1 MLYCKYIISFFEE
14 RVKLPN
20 KAYYIIFRNHQST
33 VSKQKRP
40 SITTRVTF
48 ARVCFYFAE
57 WVAAFQRKEKERKG
71 KHWRE
76 TRAVVFARGVPE
88 RWGGGNKEQKRGG
101 MRERE
106 GKGRNRTM
114 GRAKAVAERTREFNF
129 SVTLHL
135 RSLIPPALCASRGG
149 AERHS
154 IAGLHLRFSIMEIQ
168 RALGANATLFL
179 PLPSFQ
185 RCRHGSVFRGKI
197 NKFGQTL
204 DPCPWTFDGRG
215 LSRCISSEI

>member
-1 MLYCKYIISFFEE
+1 M
-14 RVKLPN
+14 
-20 KAYYIIFRNHQST
+20 
-33 VSKQKRP
+33 KR
-40 SITTRVTF
+40 
-48 ARVCFYFAE
+48 
-57 WVAAFQRKEKERKG
+57 KERKG

-76 TRAVVFARGVPE
+76 RERPERLFSLEVSPRGVVAATRNKREGE
-88 RWGGGNKEQKRGG
+88 RRRK
-101 MRERE
+101 

-135 RSLIPPALCASRGG
+135 RSLIQPALCASRGG

-179 PLPSFQ
+179 LPPPPHLSSFQ

-215 LSRCISSEI
+215 PSRCISTEI

>member
-1 MLYCKYIISFFEE
+1 M
-14 RVKLPN
+14 
-20 KAYYIIFRNHQST
+20 
-33 VSKQKRP
+33 KR
-40 SITTRVTF
+40 
-48 ARVCFYFAE
+48 
-57 WVAAFQRKEKERKG
+57 KERKG
-71 KHWRE
+71 KHWRERERE

-88 RWGGGNKEQKRGG
+88 RCGGGNKEQKRG
-101 MRERE
+101 ERGG

-135 RSLIPPALCASRGG
+135 RSLIQPALCASRGG

-179 PLPSFQ
+179 LPPPPPFILPALSP
-185 RCRHGSVFRGKI
+185 RFRLSWK
-197 NKFGQTL
+197 NK
-204 DPCPWTFDGRG
+204 
-215 LSRCISSEI
+215 

>member
-1 MLYCKYIISFFEE
+1 M
-14 RVKLPN
+14 
-20 KAYYIIFRNHQST
+20 
-33 VSKQKRP
+33 
-40 SITTRVTF
+40 
-48 ARVCFYFAE
+48 
-57 WVAAFQRKEKERKG
+57 ERK
-71 KHWRE
+71 RE

-88 RWGGGNKEQKRGG
+88 RCGGGNKEQKRG
-101 MRERE
+101 ERGG

-135 RSLIPPALCASRGG
+135 RSLIQPALCASRGG

-179 PLPSFQ
+179 LPPPPPHLSSFQ

-215 LSRCISSEI
+215 PSRCISTEI